1 MKQLDPSQV
10 ALSGLN
16 VIEASAGTG
25 KTYTLAEL
33 YLRLVVEQGLTV
45 DQILVVTFTNAAT
58 EELRDRLR
66 QRLADERDKLIAQA
80 DAESTSLR
88 RLQLAI
94 QSFDESA
101 IFTIH
106 GFCQRVLG
114 DFAFESGLHFDVE
127 LQGDDQS
134 LLLGIV
140 DDFWRREIS
149 QTDSRLARYLHAR
162 KETPESLLQS
172 IRQLVGKPYLQ
183 YLPLPEVGIEQ
194 TYQRVEQQFSL
205 LKTCWQS
212 EQEDV
217 IATLTNKTLLNGN
230 KYRQASVEKW
240 LVLLQVLLEQTEIPS
255 QLFEQFDRFTP
266 ATLEDALKKDQV
278 LPELAFWSA
287 CEALL
292 DAVAEMQSAQAL
304 QYQHLRLKVLELIKQ
319 QLSERKAKQ
328 QVQSYDDL
336 LLNLQQALTGKRG
349 EWLVEKLRIQF
360 PAALIDEFQ
369 DTDPVQYASFSRIYA
384 GSGLPVFLV
393 GDPKQAIY
401 SFRGA
406 DIFTYLS
413 AKSSADHAHT
423 LGTNWRSHPRLV
435 SAVNQLFERQ
445 ADPFVYRSIPFF
457 PVEAARDDQV
467 VLSALGESAPLQFLF
482 AESDKSL
489 SKGDMT
495 TMSAS
500 VSADEIAKLL
510 NQAES
515 GEAILLDEEAGQ
527 QRAISG
533 GDVVVLVRNHRQA
546 YAIQQCLQLRGINS
560 VQQGRDNVFG
570 SAEAVML
577 SRMMQAMIEPENSRW
592 VIAALATELWS
603 YDLAELYHVQQD
615 EASFSAK
622 FDLFYDCH
630 QIWLKQGFNRAFRT
644 LLADIKGQQQLL
656 SLAGG
661 ERKLTNLLHLVELV
675 HAQSVQQGA
684 SPSAT
689 LQWLVSRIQSI
700 DPNDETGQLRLES
713 DEQLVNI
720 ITIHKSKGLEYPI
733 VFCPFLWDSSQTNR
747 HDEVI
752 RFHDAEQDYQ
762 AFVAFSEP
770 ALSKAAE
777 VSLVEQQAEDLRLL
791 YVALTRARERC
802 VVCWGLVKGI
812 TESALFRLLHPER
825 LEADTEAL
833 LADVLALSDGS
844 DGTMSVELMQVEKGT
859 RYLAKQQRDI
869 RLSAKEFEGEIQAP
883 WRVGS
888 FSALAHGH
896 DAEMPDYDGQAVQMD
911 VADSELLLP
920 QWNRF
925 TFHRGAQAGTCLHAL
940 FEHWDFASDD
950 RVAMQQ
956 LVDKTLLQY
965 GFDNQWT
972 DTVCAWLS
980 EVLATELDADSDLK
994 LNQLTTG
1001 QRLDELA
1008 FYFPV
1013 AGLSVEQIKQTLL
1026 PLLPE
1031 SSPLAQV
1038 IARCQFSDL
1047 IGFMKGFIDL
1057 VFEHEG
1063 QYFIVD
1069 YKSNYLGQQ
1078 QSQYQANELSEAMVS
1093 HDYPLQYLIYSVAL
1107 HRYLRLRLPNY
1118 DPDVHLGGAY
1128 YLFIRGMQPEWGQS
1142 GVFFDKPST
1151 ELLLAFDRCL
1161 AGGGDG

>member
-16 VIEASAGTG
+16 IIEASAGTG

-66 QRLADERDKLIAQA
+66 QRLADERDKLISEA
-80 DAESTSLR
+80 DLDGISLR

-149 QTDSRLARYLHAR
+149 QTDSRLARYLHTR

-183 YLPLPEVGIEQ
+183 YLPLPEVDIEQ
-194 TYQRVEQQFSL
+194 AYQRVEQQFNA
-205 LKTCWQS
+205 LKIGWQR
-212 EQEDV
+212 EQADV

-240 LVLLQVLLEQTEIPS
+240 LVLLQGLLDQVEIPS

-266 ATLEDALKKDQV
+266 ARLEDALKKEQV

-292 DAVAEMQSAQAL
+292 EAVAEMQSAQAL
-304 QYQHLRLKVLELIKQ
+304 QYQHLRLKASELICT
-319 QLSERKAKQ
+319 QLPERKAKQ

-349 EWLVEKLRIQF
+349 EWLVEKLRTQF

-413 AKSSADHAHT
+413 AKSAADYAHT

-435 SAVNQLFERQ
+435 SAVNQLFQRQ
-445 ADPFVYRSIPFF
+445 VDPFIYQSIPFL
-457 PVEAARDDQV
+457 PVEAARDDEV
-467 VLSALGESAPLQFLF
+467 VLSTLGESAPLQFLF

-495 TMSAS
+495 AMSAS

-533 GDVVVLVRNHRQA
+533 GDIAVLVQNHRQA

-570 SAEAVML
+570 SAEATML
-577 SRMMQAMIEPENSRW
+577 SRVIQAMIEPENSRW
-592 VIAALATELWS
+592 VIAALATELWP
-603 YDLAELYHVQQD
+603 YDLAALYHLQQD
-615 EASFSAK
+615 EVGFSAQ

-630 QIWLKQGFNRAFRT
+630 QIWLKQGFSRAFRT

-684 SPSAT
+684 SPTAT

-747 HDEVI
+747 RDDVI
-752 RFHDAEQDYQ
+752 RFHDVKQDYQ

-777 VSLVEQQAEDLRLL
+777 ASLVEQQAEDLRLL

-802 VVCWGLVKGI
+802 VICWGPVKGVM
-812 TESALFRLLHPER
+812 ESALFRLLHPER
-825 LEADTEAL
+825 LDADNEVL
-833 LADVLALSDGS
+833 LADVLAISDGS
-844 DGTMSVELMQVEKGT
+844 DDTVSVELMQVEKGT

-869 RLSAKEFEGEIQAP
+869 GLSAKDFEGEIQAP

-896 DAEMPDYDGQAVQMD
+896 DAEMPDYDGQAVHMD
-911 VADSELLLP
+911 VADNQPSP
-920 QWNRF
+920 QLDRF
-925 TFHRGAQAGTCLHAL
+925 SFPRGAQAGTCLHAL

-965 GFDNQWT
+965 GFDSQWT
-972 DTVCAWLS
+972 DTVCDWLS
-980 EVLATELDADSDLK
+980 EVLATELDADSGLK
-994 LNQLTTG
+994 LNQLSTV

-1013 AGLSVEQIKQTLL
+1013 AGLSVEQVQQTLL

-1031 SSPLAQV
+1031 SSPLAQT
-1038 IARCQFSDL
+1038 IERCQFSDL
-1047 IGFMKGFIDL
+1047 IGFMKGFVDL

-1063 QYFIVD
+1063 QYFIID

-1078 QSQYQANELSEAMVS
+1078 QSQYQADALSEAMVT

-1107 HRYLRLRLPNY
+1107 HRYLRLRLSDY

-1128 YLFIRGMQPEWGQS
+1128 YLFIRGMQLEWGQS
-1142 GVFFDKPST
+1142 GIFFDKPST

-1161 AGGGDG
+1161 AGQVDG